1 MYLVI
6 GKLKIKVVNVCLFGY
21 LIVYVF
27 DWTNFLI
34 LWHMQIDTHI
44 DIYEYILIYY
54 IYMYIYIHIYICIL
68 YIFYLYCIY
77 WDTHTNIYRDR

>member
-6 GKLKIKVVNVCLFGY
+6 GKLKIKVANICLFGY

-44 DIYEYILIYY
+44 DIYEHIFIYY
-54 IYMYIYIHIYICIL
+54 IYIYIYNIYVFYIYSIYIASIEIHKQI
-68 YIFYLYCIY
+68 YIEI
-77 WDTHTNIYRDR
+77 DR